1 LVPFIL
7 HRVTQQNR
15 SAELEL
21 LLLCARTR
29 TDEQHIRR
37 IRDLLDRNLAWNEV
51 VFLAG
56 RHGLTPFLH
65 RTLSGLNS
73 DRVPGDVQSRLRSM
87 AQAIR
92 FQNLGAVR
100 ELIRILRALETAG
113 IAATPYKGPALA
125 AFLCGD
131 YGLREFCDVDILVR
145 PSDALRARGTL
156 LGLGYVPKKSI
167 PGWLHRTHAW
177 FHCSFTFRSSDGL
190 THVDMNWGVL
200 PRYWRIPGVPEH
212 EWENLGRLSLAG
224 ASIPWFSPECILF
237 LLCLHGSAHKWD
249 TLKWIVDIAEMLRAY
264 PDLDWGRVTNEARRT
279 GSERMVAV
287 GLVLACDLL
296 GAAIPAAALNT
307 VRFTA
312 EVASLA
318 EDVRHNLEAPDPK
331 PLGNL
336 AQLAFIARVTERLQT
351 KISCRALIPVYF
363 VLNEVMRPGLAALRN
378 TATH

>member
-1 LVPFIL
+1 VPFIL

-29 TDEQHIRR
+29 TDEQHARR
-37 IRDLLDRNLAWNEV
+37 IRDLLDRNLGWNEV
-51 VFLAG
+51 VFLAV

-65 RTLSGLNS
+65 RALSGLNS
-73 DRVPGDVQSRLRSM
+73 DRVPGEVQSRLRSM

-100 ELIRILRALETAG
+100 ELIRILRALEAAG

-125 AFLCGD
+125 AFLCNDFGM
-131 YGLREFCDVDILVR
+131 RESCDVDILVR
-145 PSDALRARGTL
+145 PSDAIRARSAI
-156 LGLGYVPKKSI
+156 LGLGYAPKTRI
-167 PGWLHRTHAW
+167 PGWVRTTHVR

-200 PRYWRIPGVPEH
+200 PRYWRIPGVPDH
-212 EWENLGRLSLAG
+212 EWDNLGRLSLAG
-224 ASIPWFSPECILF
+224 ASVPWFSPECILF
-237 LLCLHGSAHKWD
+237 LLCMHGSAHKWD

-264 PDLDWGRVTNEARRT
+264 PGLDWERVTNEARRT

-287 GLVLACDLL
+287 GLVLARDLL
-296 GAAIPAAALNT
+296 DAVIPAAALST
-307 VRFTA
+307 MRFTA
-312 EVASLA
+312 EVGSLA

-336 AQLAFIARVTERLQT
+336 AQLAFIARATERLQT
-351 KISCRALIPVYF
+351 KISCRALIPMYF
-363 VLNEVMRPGLAALRN
+363 VLNHVMRPGLAALRHA
-378 TATH
+378 ATH

>member
-1 LVPFIL
+1 
-7 HRVTQQNR
+7 VTQHNR
-15 SAELEL
+15 SRELEL
-21 LLLCARTR
+21 LLLCARLR
-29 TDEQHIRR
+29 LDQQHVRR
-37 IRDLLDRNLAWNEV
+37 IVDLLDRGVAWNEV
-51 VFLAG
+51 AFLAG

-65 RTLSGLNS
+65 RALSGLSS
-73 DRVPGDVQSRLRSM
+73 DRVPGDVQNRLRSM

-100 ELIRILRALETAG
+100 ELIRILRALEAAG

-125 AFLCGD
+125 AFLCNDLGM
-131 YGLREFCDVDILVR
+131 RESCDVDILVR
-145 PSDALRARGTL
+145 PSDAIRARSIV
-156 LGLGYVPKKSI
+156 LGLGYSPKSRI
-167 PGWLHRTHAW
+167 PDWVRTTHVR

-190 THVDMNWGVL
+190 INVDLNWRVL
-200 PRYWRIPGVPEH
+200 PRYWRIPEIPEH
-212 EWENLGRLSLAG
+212 EWGSLRRLSLAG

-237 LLCLHGSAHKWD
+237 LLCMHGSAHKWD

-264 PDLDWGRVTNEARRT
+264 PNLDWGSLANQARRT

-287 GLVLACDLL
+287 GLVLARDLL
-296 GAAIPAAALNT
+296 GAAIPAAALDK

-336 AQLAFIARVTERLQT
+336 AQLAFIARATERLQT

-363 VLNEVMRPGLAALRN
+363 MLNQVMRPGLAALKQA
-378 TATH
+378 ATH